1 VKGPI
6 PSPLP
11 ACPCEGRDP
20 SPSGEGTQGPGVRA
34 GLLKQAPGLTSISGL
49 SRCGV
54 SDGAASRGAP
64 QGVDLRPLFANRC
77 LNEAIADVQASPR
90 DDPSSPFDS
99 RPRSRAAPSAA
110 ARPARRRER
119 SERVPVGAAFSVP
132 FLAGQKGDTPF
143 EEPAPTVDTVAH
155 LPTLSLPL
163 QGGDSGSTET
173 IAKSQNP
180 QTASVK
186 KRRRKPT
193 AQT

>member
-1 VKGPI
+1 VRMAI

-20 SPSGEGTQGPGVRA
+20 SPSGEGTRGLGVRA
-34 GLLKQAPGLTSISGL
+34 GPLNQAPGA
-49 SRCGV
+49 
-54 SDGAASRGAP
+54 GA
-64 QGVDLRPLFANRC
+64 
-77 LNEAIADVQASPR
+77 
-90 DDPSSPFDS
+90 
-99 RPRSRAAPSAA
+99 SAA
-110 ARPARRRER
+110 ARAARRRER
-119 SERVPVGAAFSVP
+119 SEPVPVGAAFSVP

-143 EEPAPTVDTVAH
+143 KEPAPTVDPGSH

-173 IAKSQNP
+173 IDKSQNP

-186 KRRRKPT
+186 RRKRKPT